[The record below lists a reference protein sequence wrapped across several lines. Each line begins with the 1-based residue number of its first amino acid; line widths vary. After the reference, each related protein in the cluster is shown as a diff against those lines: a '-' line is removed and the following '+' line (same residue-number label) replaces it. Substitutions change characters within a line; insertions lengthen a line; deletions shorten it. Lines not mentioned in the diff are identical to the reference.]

1 MSTRRKIMNK
11 YKTRTIE
18 GALNSLIG
26 NCPVIM
32 ITGPRQVGKT
42 TLLNHL
48 VATSSEKINYVS
60 LDNLLIR
67 NQAIE
72 DPELFLRNYETPL
85 IIDEFQYAPELL
97 SYIKIKVDNARK
109 NEMFGDGKNVGT
121 LYYLTGSQIFQTM
134 KNVSESLAGRI
145 GILDLYGFSA
155 RELENIEEPLFIP
168 DINLLKNKKRIQ
180 TKTTSEIFEKIING
194 SYPEVNNSNGKN
206 REQFYETYIRT
217 YIERDVRQLINIK
230 DENKFFKFVLAVAAR
245 TAQEYNAFD
254 IGNDIGV
261 DSKTIDEWI
270 SILKNTNLIYM
281 LQAYSN
287 NNVQKAIKRPKI
299 YFMDTGLACYLTG
312 YLNSETLERS
322 AYNGAI
328 FETYIISEIIKSY
341 TNNGKNPKARLY
353 YYRDTNQKEID
364 LLVFYDNIVYP
375 VEIKKSANPGKIAI
389 KNFDVVKKF
398 GVEVGYGIVLCMME
412 NIMAIDEENY
422 YVPIEYI

>member
-1 MSTRRKIMNK
+1 MSK

-18 GALNSLIG
+18 TCLNSLIG

-42 TLLNHL
+42 TLLSHL
-48 VATSSEKINYVS
+48 KATSKEKINFVS
-60 LDNLLIR
+60 LDNLLLR
-67 NQAIE
+67 SQAIE

-97 SYIKIKVDNARK
+97 SYIKIQVDKARQ
-109 NEMFGDGKNVGT
+109 NELFGDREDVGT

-134 KNVSESLAGRI
+134 ENVSESLAGRI
-145 GILDLYGFSA
+145 GILDLYGFSE
-155 RELENIEEPLFIP
+155 RELEDLEETIFIP
-168 DINLLKNKKRIQ
+168 DINLLKNKKRVK
-180 TKTTSEIFEKIING
+180 TKLTSEIFEKIING
-194 SYPEVNNSNGKN
+194 SYPEVNNNNGRN
-206 REQFYETYIRT
+206 REQFYEDYIRT

-230 DENKFFKFVLAVAAR
+230 DENKFVKFISSVAAR

-254 IGNDIGV
+254 IANDIGI
-261 DSKTIDEWI
+261 DSKTVDEWI

-312 YLNSETLERS
+312 YISSTTLERS

-328 FETYIISEIIKSY
+328 FETYIISEIVKSY
-341 TNNGKNPKARLY
+341 TNNGKSPKSRLY

-364 LLVFYDNIVYP
+364 LLVFYDNKVYP
-375 VEIKKSANPGKIAI
+375 VEIKKSANPGKTAL
-389 KNFDVVKKF
+389 KNFDIVNKF
-398 GVEVGYGIVLCMME
+398 GVDIGNGVVLCMME
-412 NIMAIDEENY
+412 DILAIDENNF

>member
-1 MSTRRKIMNK
+1 MNK

-18 GALNSLIG
+18 KSLNALID

-32 ITGPRQVGKT
+32 VTGPRQVGKT

-48 VATSSEKINYVS
+48 VATSNEKINYVS

-67 NQAIE
+67 SQAIE
-72 DPELFLRNYETPL
+72 DPELFLRSYETPL

-97 SYIKIKVDNARK
+97 SYIKIKVDNARR
-109 NEMFGDGKNVGT
+109 NEMFGDGKDVGT
-121 LYYLTGSQIFQTM
+121 LYYLTGSQVFQTM

-145 GILDLYGFSA
+145 GILDLYGFSN
-155 RELENIEEPLFIP
+155 RELEAIEEPIFIP
-168 DINLLKNKKRIQ
+168 DVNLLKNKERVE
-180 TKTTSEIFEKIING
+180 TKLTSKIFEKIING
-194 SYPEVNNSNGKN
+194 SYPEVNNKSGRN

-230 DENKFFKFVLAVAAR
+230 DENKFIKFISSVAAR
-245 TAQEYNAFD
+245 TAQEYNALD
-254 IGNDIGV
+254 IGNDIGI
-261 DSKTIDEWI
+261 DSKTVDEWI
-270 SILKNTNLIYM
+270 SILKNTNLVYM

-312 YLNSETLERS
+312 YMNNETLQKS

-341 TNNGKNPKARLY
+341 TNNGKDPRTRLY

-364 LLVFYDNIVYP
+364 LLVFYDNKVYP
-375 VEIKKSANPGKIAI
+375 VEIKKSANPGKDGV
-389 KNFDVVKKF
+389 KNFDIVNKF
-398 GVEVGYGIVLCMME
+398 GVEVGNGIVLCMME
-412 NIMAIDEENY
+412 NIMAIDEKNY

>member
-1 MSTRRKIMNK
+1 MSK

-18 GALNSLIG
+18 TCLNSLIG

-42 TLLNHL
+42 TLLSHL
-48 VATSSEKINYVS
+48 KATSKEKINFVS
-60 LDNLLIR
+60 LDNLLLR
-67 NQAIE
+67 SQAIE

-97 SYIKIKVDNARK
+97 SYIKIQVDKARQ
-109 NEMFGDGKNVGT
+109 NELFGDREDVGT

-134 KNVSESLAGRI
+134 ENVSESLAGRI
-145 GILDLYGFSA
+145 AILDLYGFSE
-155 RELENIEEPLFIP
+155 RELEDLEETIFIP
-168 DINLLKNKKRIQ
+168 DINLLKNKKRVK
-180 TKTTSEIFEKIING
+180 TKLTSEIFEKIING
-194 SYPEVNNSNGKN
+194 SYPEVNNNNGRN
-206 REQFYETYIRT
+206 REQFYEDYIRT

-230 DENKFFKFVLAVAAR
+230 DENKFVKFISSIAAR

-254 IGNDIGV
+254 IANDIGI
-261 DSKTIDEWI
+261 DSKTVDEWI

-312 YLNSETLERS
+312 YISSTTLERS

-328 FETYIISEIIKSY
+328 FETYIISEIVKSY
-341 TNNGKNPKARLY
+341 TNNGKSPKSRLY

-364 LLVFYDNIVYP
+364 LLVFYDNKVYP
-375 VEIKKSANPGKIAI
+375 VEIKKSANPGKTAL
-389 KNFDVVKKF
+389 KNFDIVNKF
-398 GVEVGYGIVLCMME
+398 GVDIGNGVVLCMME
-412 NIMAIDEENY
+412 DILAIDENNF

>member
-1 MSTRRKIMNK
+1 MNK

-18 GALNSLIG
+18 KSLNSLID

-32 ITGPRQVGKT
+32 VTGPRQVGKT

-48 VATSSEKINYVS
+48 VATSNEKINYVS

-67 NQAIE
+67 SQAME
-72 DPELFLRNYETPL
+72 DPELFLRSYETPL

-97 SYIKIKVDNARK
+97 SYIKIKVDNARQ
-109 NEMFGDGKNVGT
+109 NEMFGDGKEVGT
-121 LYYLTGSQIFQTM
+121 LYYLTGSQVFQTM

-145 GILDLYGFSA
+145 GILDLYGFSN
-155 RELENIEEPLFIP
+155 RELEAIEENIFIP
-168 DINLLKNKKRIQ
+168 DINLLKNKERVE
-180 TKTTSEIFEKIING
+180 TKLTSKIFEKIING
-194 SYPEVNNSNGKN
+194 SYPEVNNKSGRN

-230 DENKFFKFVLAVAAR
+230 DENKFIKFISSVAAR
-245 TAQEYNAFD
+245 TAQEYNALD
-254 IGNDIGV
+254 IANDVGI
-261 DSKTIDEWI
+261 DSKTVDEWI

-312 YLNSETLERS
+312 YMNNETLQKS
-322 AYNGAI
+322 VYNGSI

-341 TNNGKNPKARLY
+341 TNNGKDPRTRLY

-364 LLVFYDNIVYP
+364 LLVFYDNKVYP
-375 VEIKKSANPGKIAI
+375 VEIKKSANPGKDAV
-389 KNFDVVKKF
+389 KNFDIVNKF
-398 GVEVGYGIVLCMME
+398 GVEVGNGIVLCMME
-412 NIMAIDEENY
+412 DIMAIDEKNY